1 MTKTISSMITHDDLV
16 KRAEKWLST
25 QRYNK
30 DAKDHIPSC
39 GVVLTEFS
47 SFGPAIPD
55 VIGFN
60 HRRSV
65 VIECKVSRGDFLS
78 DQKKPHRGSLK
89 QLGNYR
95 YYLVLPH
102 IVAPEETPEGWG
114 LLYAFDRDIRV
125 SKYAPLHTDPEIR
138 AAEYSILYSIARRV
152 ALREL
157 LPEIRKP
164 LGNPG
169 LEIGGSHE

>member
-16 KRAEKWLST
+16 KRAVKWLGV

-30 DAKDHIPSC
+30 DTNDHIPSC
-39 GVVLTEFS
+39 GVVLPEFKT
-47 SFGPAIPD
+47 FGPAVPD
-55 VIGFN
+55 AIGFN

-65 VIECKVSRGDFLS
+65 VIECKVSRSDFLS
-78 DQKKPHRGSLK
+78 DQKKPHRWYLE

-102 IVAPEETPEGWG
+102 IVAAEDTPEGWG

-125 SKYAPLHTDPEIR
+125 AKYAPLHTGSEIR

-152 ALREL
+152 VLRGL

-164 LGNPG
+164 LGNLG
-169 LEIGGSHE
+169 LEVGGSH